1 MGWRRGDEE
10 KDLGLG
16 SVVAQRSRDRFLNK
30 DGSFNVVRHGL
41 PFLESL
47 SPYHFLLTISWT
59 LFHAVLVG
67 SYLVANAAFAFAY
80 LACGPGALEGAGS
93 LGTGFARAFFFSVE
107 TFSTIGFGNILPT
120 GFAANVVMTA
130 EALLGLLWVAMA
142 TGLLFARFSRPTAKI
157 LFSRNSVVAPYRGI
171 TALMFRVANGRTNQ
185 LIELQARVMLG
196 RFVTEDGRKVRR
208 FDNLT
213 LEREEVMFFPLSWT
227 IVHPIDETSPLWGL
241 DADGFRAADAEVLIL
256 LSGTDETFA
265 QTVHTRTSYKPDEI
279 VWNAR
284 FTGIFDSQK
293 EGEHLAIDLR
303 RLSEIE
309 PLS

>member
-16 SVVAQRSRDRFLNK
+16 SVVAQRSQDRFLNK
-30 DGSFNVVRHGL
+30 DGSFNVVRRGL

-47 SPYHFLLTISWT
+47 SPYHVLLTMSWT
-59 LFHAVLVG
+59 RFHAMLVG
-67 SYLVANAAFAFAY
+67 SYLVANAAFALAY
-80 LACGPGALEGAGS
+80 LACGRSALEGARS

-107 TFSTIGFGNILPT
+107 AFSTIGFGNITPT

-130 EALLGLLWVAMA
+130 EALFGLLWVAMA
-142 TGLLFARFSRPTAKI
+142 MGLLFARFSRPTAKI
-157 LFSRNSVVAPYRGI
+157 LFSRNAVVAPYRGI

-185 LIELQARVMLG
+185 LIGLQARVMLG

-213 LEREEVMFFPLSWT
+213 LERAEVMFFPLSWT
-227 IVHPIDETSPLWGL
+227 VVHPIDETSPLWGL
-241 DADGFRAADAEVLIL
+241 NAEGFRASDAELLIL
-256 LSGTDETFA
+256 LSGIDETFS

-284 FTGIFDSQK
+284 FAGIFDSPK

-309 PLS
+309 PVS

>member
-1 MGWRRGDEE
+1 MAGSAETRLSSAAMGWQRGDEE

-16 SVVAQRSRDRFLNK
+16 TVVAQRSRDRFLNK

-59 LFHAVLVG
+59 RFHAVLVG

-93 LGTGFARAFFFSVE
+93 LGTGFAR
-107 TFSTIGFGNILPT
+107 
-120 GFAANVVMTA
+120 
-130 EALLGLLWVAMA
+130 
-142 TGLLFARFSRPTAKI
+142 FSRPTAKI
-157 LFSRNSVVAPYRGI
+157 LFSRNAVVAPYRGI

-185 LIELQARVMLG
+185 LIELQARVMPG

-208 FDNLT
+208 FDDLA
-213 LEREEVMFFPLSWT
+213 LEREKVMFFPLSWT
-227 IVHPIDETSPLWGL
+227 IVHPIDEASPLWGL
-241 DADGFRAADAEVLIL
+241 DAERLRAADSEILIL
-256 LSGTDETFA
+256 LSGIDESFS
-265 QTVHTRTSYKPDEI
+265 QTVHTRSSYKADEI
-279 VWNAR
+279 AWNAR
-284 FTGIFDSQK
+284 FSGIFDSPM
-293 EGEHLAIDLR
+293 EGQHLAIDLR

-309 PLS
+309 PLT